1 MSFVAHEVKIKGVS
15 GMIND
20 LYFDFVGHKYEKND
34 TFIDNDNLDDVLD
47 DYLYEAVFEKDPG
60 WLFS

>member
-20 LYFDFVGHKYEKND
+20 LYLDFVGHKYEKND
-34 TFIDNDNLDDVLD
+34 TFIDNDDLDDVLD

>member
-20 LYFDFVGHKYEKND
+20 LYLDFVGHKYEKND
-34 TFIDNDNLDDVLD
+34 TFIDNDDLDDVLD

-60 WLFS
+60 RLFS